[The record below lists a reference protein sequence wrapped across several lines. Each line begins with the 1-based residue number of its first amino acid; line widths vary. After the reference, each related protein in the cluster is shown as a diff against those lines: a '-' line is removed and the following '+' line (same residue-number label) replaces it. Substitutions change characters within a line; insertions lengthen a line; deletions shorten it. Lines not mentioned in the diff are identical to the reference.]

1 MNVDLYCQHCSHII
15 EIICTNLDAYQHSVH
30 RSEYENLACDRCNSA
45 VHVVIRCYI
54 PMDTITNQMRATIME
69 SQSQKQEKYED
80 SMLDLT
86 LFEVTTK
93 LQVV

>member
-1 MNVDLYCQHCSHII
+1 
-15 EIICTNLDAYQHSVH
+15 
-30 RSEYENLACDRCNSA
+30 
-45 VHVVIRCYI
+45 
-54 PMDTITNQMRATIME
+54 MDTITNQMRATIME